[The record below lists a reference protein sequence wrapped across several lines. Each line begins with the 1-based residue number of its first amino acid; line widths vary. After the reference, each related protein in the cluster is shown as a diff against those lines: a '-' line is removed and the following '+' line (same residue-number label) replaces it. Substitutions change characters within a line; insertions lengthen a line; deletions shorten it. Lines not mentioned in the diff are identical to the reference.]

1 MMKDRIRWAILG
13 TGKIANRFA
22 TALKNIPEVA
32 ELAAIGSRSIAS
44 AQAFGD
50 RYQIPKRYAG
60 YEKVATDPDIDI
72 VYIGTPGVFHRRD
85 VSLCLNAGKH
95 VLCEKALT
103 INASEAKELIDLAR
117 SRKLFLM
124 EAMWTRFFPVYV
136 RIRELLKE
144 KVLGELRGLIAPFI
158 ATVPADPTNRFYD
171 VSLGAGVL
179 LDLGSYGISWAYNLF
194 GAPEEVK
201 GIAFFGDTGA
211 DYQSACLL
219 RFKGGQIATV
229 TSSMIA
235 YDVKDAIVYG
245 TEGKI
250 VVHDPWYKPTA
261 FTLIREG
268 EKPEK
273 HEYPL
278 NGYNGYEYEALAVME
293 SIRAGKTECAI
304 VPLDESLEI
313 MKILDEIRKQWGFT
327 YPCEG

>member
-1 MMKDRIRWAILG
+1 MPFNVAIVGAGLIG
-13 TGKIANRFA
+13 RKRGA
-22 TALKNIPEVA
+22 ALQKFDDCQLTVIVDLNKNSA
-32 ELAAIGSRSIAS
+32 KSLASE
-44 AQAFGD
+44 FGGE
-50 RYQIPKRYAG
+50 I
-60 YEKVATDPDIDI
+60 ETDWKKAVQRGDIDI
-72 VYIGTPGVFHRRD
+72 VIVATYNKFLSPISITA
-85 VSLCLNAGKH
+85 LENKKH

-103 INASEAKELIDLAR
+103 INASEAKELIDLAH

-124 EAMWTRFFPVYV
+124 EAMWTHFFPVHIH
-136 RIRELLKE
+136 IRELLKE

-261 FTLIREG
+261 FTLFREG

-273 HEYPL
+273 REYPL
-278 NGYNGYEYEALAVME
+278 NGYNGYEYEVLAVMD

-327 YPCEG
+327 YPCES